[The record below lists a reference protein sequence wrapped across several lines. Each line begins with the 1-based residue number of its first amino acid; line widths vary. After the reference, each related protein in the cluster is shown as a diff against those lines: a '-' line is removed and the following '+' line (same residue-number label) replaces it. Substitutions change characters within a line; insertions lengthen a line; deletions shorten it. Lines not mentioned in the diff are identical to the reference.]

1 MGQQNDGKPRI
12 AQQAGLV
19 QRFGSDLG
27 LRGEL
32 AETTDVDLIPL
43 NSADVGE
50 AALEGEAAEE
60 GHVAA
65 LPEELAAR
73 PAPGPLPLR
82 PAPGGLALSGRDAT
96 ADALARP
103 PGAMSRFEI
112 VQPHR

>member
-50 AALEGEAAEE
+50 AALEGEAGGE

-73 PAPGPLPLR
+73 PAPGSRPLR
-82 PAPGGLALSGRDAT
+82 RAPGGLASAGRWPT
-96 ADALARP
+96 ADPAP
-103 PGAMSRFEI
+103 EQPGAMSRFEI
-112 VQPHR
+112 